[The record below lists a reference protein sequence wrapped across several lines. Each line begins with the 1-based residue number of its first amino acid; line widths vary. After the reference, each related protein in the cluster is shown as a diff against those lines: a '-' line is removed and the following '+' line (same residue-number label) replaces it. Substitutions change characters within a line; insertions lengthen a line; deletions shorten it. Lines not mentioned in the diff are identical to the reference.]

1 MTKDELVQF
10 ESQLTVLCQKYH
22 VWIREKT
29 QREQQ
34 PKDRFCFQ
42 EYVLSAKI
50 TDNKQIT
57 DIVE

>member
-1 MTKDELVQF
+1 MTKEELVQF
-10 ESQLTVLCQKYH
+10 ESQLTILCQKYH

-42 EYVLSAKI
+42 EYVLSAKVQHG
-50 TDNKQIT
+50 NEV
-57 DIVE
+57 DIRE